1 VATSP
6 TSAVSGPISVTVFNR
21 QGESVGTLSVDPADF
36 GGEINKQLLH
46 DCVLM
51 YQANQRAGT
60 HSTLRRSE
68 VAGSTKKLFRQK
80 GTGNARVGN
89 KRTNKRR
96 GGGTAKGPKPRDYSY
111 RLPKKA
117 LQTATRMA
125 ILSKLADN
133 EVTIVDDFSLAAP
146 KTKEMAGILKA
157 LKLTGVSCLIGTDS
171 NQPAIYKSA
180 RNIPKIGI
188 LPAVQFNAYEVL
200 KRKQLVLTKAALEQL
215 RKAHNGGAKA

>member
-1 VATSP
+1 VSNSSTAT
-6 TSAVSGPISVTVFNR
+6 VSGPISVPVVDR
-21 QGESVGTLSVDPADF
+21 QGKSVGTISVDPNEF
-36 GGEINKQLLH
+36 GGTINKQLLH

-51 YQANQRAGT
+51 YRANQRAGT

-133 EVTIVDDFSLAAP
+133 QVTVVEDLTFAAP
-146 KTKEMAGILKA
+146 KTKEMALILKA
-157 LKLTGVSCLIGTDS
+157 LNLTGKSCLIGTET
-171 NQPAIYKSA
+171 NQTAVYKSA
-180 RNIPKIGI
+180 RNIPKVGV
-188 LPAVQFNAYEVL
+188 LPTAQMNAYEVL

-215 RKAHNGGAKA
+215 RRPAAKAGA